1 MDSLAAAP
9 QPPPPATTESTPPE
23 DTAPSSMAADHEN
36 KNAAAQISN
45 QEELLIESFVSLTTA
60 IRLLRLKGSASN
72 FSNVAPKVE
81 SLTKREFS
89 RRNLAHL
96 KFIFPEA
103 IEITEELDH
112 LRIELN
118 LDSVSKSE
126 KNSSSSLYMALRDEF
141 RNRLANFYKHQPE
154 GDEVPEAMLL
164 DPVDQ
169 KSKQDREA
177 ESDDAL
183 LDELKPNPVVA
194 ASHFGPGFHRSLS
207 TRVSKL
213 ESLEPCLNPGL
224 GFEEADECSS
234 VSVPFLP
241 ITPGKERRD
250 GLDRIEACITTPAK
264 RADSATQCKFTGD
277 GLATPAK
284 GIIDSSTPVCTATPA
299 LSTPKI
305 RIMMSP
311 DEKEES
317 DALESANKLT
327 KRTLKFDDTPVND
340 ENVDSVTPVTAKAAS
355 LPKLFNTIDSLFRS
369 GRSVMTKEEV
379 IHKIIAAHLE
389 FVNRGEVEEQLKL
402 LGEVI
407 PEWISEQMACSGDL
421 IFSINKMSSLE
432 AMRARLEEACPKE
445 EGIVV

>member
-1 MDSLAAAP
+1 
-9 QPPPPATTESTPPE
+9 
-23 DTAPSSMAADHEN
+23 
-36 KNAAAQISN
+36 
-45 QEELLIESFVSLTTA
+45 
-60 IRLLRLKGSASN
+60 
-72 FSNVAPKVE
+72 
-81 SLTKREFS
+81 
-89 RRNLAHL
+89 
-96 KFIFPEA
+96 
-103 IEITEELDH
+103 
-112 LRIELN
+112 
-118 LDSVSKSE
+118 
-126 KNSSSSLYMALRDEF
+126 
-141 RNRLANFYKHQPE
+141 
-154 GDEVPEAMLL
+154 MLL

-389 FVNRGEVEEQLKL
+389 FVNRGKSTVHTSFDETRSGFTNCLCCRRGGRAAKASGRSDPRMDLRTNGLQWRFDLQHQQDVEPGSHE
-402 LGEVI
+402 
-407 PEWISEQMACSGDL
+407 
-421 IFSINKMSSLE
+421 SSS
-432 AMRARLEEACPKE
+432 
-445 EGIVV
+445 